1 MTGKV
6 DLLAELPQ
14 LLHIMASHSIIS
26 RSTVTESMA
35 KFALN
40 KLAVSDAHE
49 KTVIRLLLS
58 IEEKFREYFDT
69 YKKEVE
75 LQRIAAETLSHLIQR
90 YMIATQ
96 VDTSCTRPQIYE
108 IETEDAIVNKYHMH
122 YQVIDGSNKSQ
133 KWAVQALRP
142 FVLAFRRECAK
153 INMDEDTPFV
163 MGDAFHKPIKFFID
177 LVDEIFDYFY
187 SAYLQL
193 DCGARLLD
201 PMDIKSMEQ
210 YKILLAPNEDFEEY
224 FMHNMSFCKCLRI
237 PPKCIEKKVDDCQP
251 KKDVRDHYMNVA
263 KKSRCARRVAKMAG
277 QLPESTPVVAKPV
290 ESMVF
295 SSVVSDMRLR
305 NDIVG
310 NSKTSLPNAG
320 ESAFRQIHERYVSD
334 QLRRALSLSNYRL
347 IAD

>member
-6 DLLAELPQ
+6 DILAELPQ

-40 KLAVSDAHE
+40 KLADSDAHE
-49 KTVIRLLLS
+49 KTVLRLLLT
-58 IEEKFREYFDT
+58 IEEHFREYFDT

-75 LQRIAAETLSHLIQR
+75 LQRIAAETLWHLIQR
-90 YMIATQ
+90 YMIAMQ
-96 VDTSCTRPQIYE
+96 VDTSCTCPQIYE
-108 IETEDAIVNKYHMH
+108 IETEDAILNKYHMH
-122 YQVIDGSNKSQ
+122 YQVIDGSNKTQ
-133 KWAVQALRP
+133 KWAIQALRP

-153 INMDEDTPFV
+153 VNLNEDTPFV
-163 MGDAFHKPIKFFID
+163 MGDAFHKPIKFFIE

-201 PMDIKSMEQ
+201 PLDIKTLEH
-210 YKILLAPNEDFEEY
+210 YKNLLAPNEDFDEY

-237 PPKCIEKKVDDCQP
+237 PPKCIEQKVDDCQP
-251 KKDVRDHYMNVA
+251 KKDLLDHFKNLA
-263 KKSRCARRVAKMAG
+263 KKSRCAQRVAKMSS
-277 QLPESTPVVAKPV
+277 QLPESCASASKPD

-295 SSVVSDMRLR
+295 SSVVSELRLR
-305 NDIVG
+305 NDPAVV
-310 NSKTSLPNAG
+310 SKTSLQTG
-320 ESAFRQIHERYVSD
+320 DSAYRQIHERYVSD

-347 IAD
+347 RVD